1 MTFPEYLLRFIA
13 IDFHYKYFRL
23 LYRIVVKVSHKF
35 GFLQMFRSL
44 FKPLFG
50 TPGIGSRFQGFIIRS
65 TALCVSMIVLVVIAV
80 FGVLM
85 YLSFFA
91 LVFYAFKSNI
101 ILGLSYL
108 GLIILIKI
116 LNYTYYPIQPIKNYD
131 RLDEYAN
138 TGDITHRSFL
148 RKIHNSEY
156 KEALDQLFTNKYVID
171 FLSRSELDAIKLK
184 KFLDEQINNYKP
196 ADFMYRMVEINQIVK
211 FSHIKHQLFLVTLI
225 LLCDADERYLSSLN
239 LDSNTLLK
247 YLKFTSFYI
256 KHDHYIWQDEYQLPP
271 SGGLDKDWAVG
282 YTGVLNRSGTDL
294 TKLALKGMMPR
305 LVGRSDVKNNVI
317 SALTKNSRN
326 NVLIV
331 GEPGCGKTTFVK
343 ALSREIALGTSI
355 PRLKYK
361 RIFSLDIGSL
371 TSGTQGEINN
381 RLVKIIKELESSR
394 NVIVFI
400 DEIHSIS
407 SNSSEDPNA
416 VPIFSVLEPYLSDGR
431 FQFIGTTS
439 KKNYNKY
446 IAANGSFAKAFEIV
460 EMRSANEMETY
471 EIMVDSM
478 KSTESKASIRISYLA
493 YLNSY
498 NFAGRY
504 IATRT
509 YPDSAIELLNRAISV
524 LSKNNS
530 VITGEDIANVVSS
543 LFKVPVNA
551 INDDESAKLLNIESV
566 LHERVI
572 GQNAAITAISNALKR
587 ARVRIRDQQKPVAS
601 FLFAGPTGVG
611 KTETAKALAELYFG
625 SNDYMVRID
634 MSEFNDPLSV
644 NRLIGDSRN
653 PGQLSTPIKDRPY
666 SLILLD
672 EIEKSANEVQN
683 LFLQILDD
691 GRLTDGDGN
700 LVNFTN
706 TIIIATTNSATKE
719 ITASLAANPDQTD
732 LSVMTLDVLKKYF
745 PMEFL
750 NRFNNII
757 PFTPLSRDEIKQ
769 IVRIK
774 LNKLAERL
782 SSEYKIKV
790 TFAATAID
798 QIANEGYSVEWG
810 ARPVNRVIE
819 DKVETNIAQK
829 IIQKELQPGDTY
841 EFTTI

>member
-1 MTFPEYLLRFIA
+1 MTFPEYLLRFVA
-13 IDFHYKYFRL
+13 FDFHYKYFRL
-23 LYRIVVKVSHKF
+23 LYRVIVKVSHKF
-35 GFLQMFRSL
+35 GFVQMFRSL

-50 TPGIGSRFQGFIIRS
+50 TPGLGSRIQGLIIRS
-65 TALCVSMIVLVVIAV
+65 TAISISLVILLFVAI
-80 FGVLM
+80 FGISI

-91 LVFYAFKSNI
+91 LVFYAFETNLA
-101 ILGLSYL
+101 LGFSYL

-116 LNYTYYPIQPIKNYD
+116 LNYTYYPIQTIVNYE

-138 TGDITHRSFL
+138 SGDVTHRAFL
-148 RKIHNSEY
+148 QKIHDLEY
-156 KEALDQLFTNKYVID
+156 KEALDQLFTNKYVVD
-171 FLSRSELDAIKLK
+171 FLSRSELDGNKLK
-184 KFLDEQINNYKP
+184 KFLGQQISNYKS
-196 ADFMYRMVEINQIVK
+196 ADFMNKMVEINQEVK
-211 FSHIKHQLFLVTLI
+211 FNHIKHQLFLVSLI
-225 LLCDADERYLSSLN
+225 LLCDEDERYLASLN
-239 LDSNTLLK
+239 IDSKTLIK
-247 YLKFTSFYI
+247 YLKFTAFYI
-256 KHDHYIWQDEYQLPP
+256 KHSHYIWQDEYQLPP

-326 NVLIV
+326 NVLLI

-355 PRLKYK
+355 PKLKYK
-361 RIFSLDIGSL
+361 RIFSLDIGSI

-381 RLVKIIKELESSR
+381 RLVKIVKELESSK
-394 NVIVFI
+394 NVIIFI

-407 SNSSEDPNA
+407 SNASEDPNA

-446 IAANGSFAKAFEIV
+446 IAPNGSFSKAFEIV
-460 EMRSANEMETY
+460 EMRSADEMETY

-478 KSTESKASIRISYLA
+478 KKIESNSSIKISYLA
-493 YLNSY
+493 YANSY
-498 NFAGRY
+498 TFAGRY
-504 IATRT
+504 ITNRG
-509 YPDSAIELLNRAISV
+509 YPDSAIELLNRALSI
-524 LSKNNS
+524 LSKRNS
-530 VITGEDIANVVSS
+530 IITGEDIANVVSS
-543 LFKVPVNA
+543 LYKVPVNA

-566 LHERVI
+566 LHKRVI

-587 ARVRIRDQQKPVAS
+587 ARVRVRDQQKPVAS

-653 PGQLSTPIKDRPY
+653 PGQLSTAIKDRPY
-666 SLILLD
+666 SLVLLD
-672 EIEKSANEVQN
+672 EIEKSAKEVQN

-700 LVNFTN
+700 LINFTN

-719 ITASLAANPDQTD
+719 ITASLASNPDQTD
-732 LSVMTLDVLKKYF
+732 ISVMTLDVLKKYF

-750 NRFNNII
+750 NRFNNIV

-774 LNKLAERL
+774 LDKLEERL
-782 SSEYKIKV
+782 ATEYKIRV
-790 TFAATAID
+790 TFSDTAIEE
-798 QIANEGYSVEWG
+798 IANEGYSIEWG

-819 DKVETNIAQK
+819 DKVETSIAQK
-829 IIQKELQPGDTY
+829 IIQKELKPGDSY
-841 EFTTI
+841 EFTSI